1 MGLKIEMHFVAQ
13 VSRPPTNSELG
24 ALPLDIEL
32 HAVCC
37 MGSCPPTNFLL
48 ERLGCILFVTWVSQS
63 PTFWKLSCSK
73 FSMHLIC
80 CIFFGAHP
88 LREGA
93 VFTFCF
99 TICQI
104 FRMKWIWPKTQ
115 PKFRDILRHPF
126 ATKAPNDNPFQKTWG
141 VCMETFHFNQ
151 MSIYTQEP
159 KTYHHQNHAKFYL

>member
-13 VSRPPTNSELG
+13 VSHPPTNSDLG

-32 HAVCC
+32 HAACC
-37 MGSCPPTNFLL
+37 MGSCPPRNFLL

-63 PTFWKLSCSK
+63 PIFWKLSCSK

-80 CIFFGAHP
+80 CIFFGAP
-88 LREGA
+88 PFREGA

-99 TICQI
+99 KICQI
-104 FRMKWIWPKTQ
+104 FRMKWIWPRTQ

-126 ATKAPNDNPFQKTWG
+126 CYQSPQ
-141 VCMETFHFNQ
+141 
-151 MSIYTQEP
+151 
-159 KTYHHQNHAKFYL
+159 